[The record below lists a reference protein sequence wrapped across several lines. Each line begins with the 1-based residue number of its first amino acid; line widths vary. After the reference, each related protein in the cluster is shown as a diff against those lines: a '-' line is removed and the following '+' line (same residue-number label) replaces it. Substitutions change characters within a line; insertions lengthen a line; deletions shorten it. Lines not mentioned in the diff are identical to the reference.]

1 MNKERIRREFGEME
15 IPDMKPEILA
25 KLHEE
30 TKISRHRRIR
40 PVLIAAAALILVLTV
55 AVGAA
60 AGGMIRLIPGSRV
73 YFRDDGGNIVR
84 PQGFHA
90 AESANV
96 PLSERALDNIAPYV
110 FDPGLGQ
117 EPTLF
122 ETADRAEMEALLDMP
137 LILPEAVEERA
148 TGYRLWAAGT
158 DGVAVSIYVQIQ
170 LDGNWGGDSVNVHLR
185 GSIGSYITAGEPEMH
200 AHTLPDGSAASLS
213 VSETLSGTWSVFGF
227 YTRDGAIYSLRLHGG
242 ESKKAA
248 LREANAILDTLR

>member
-1 MNKERIRREFGEME
+1 MNKERLRREFCEME

-25 KLHEE
+25 KLHKEAAPAP
-30 TKISRHRRIR
+30 RRRLR

-60 AGGMIRLIPGSRV
+60 ANGMIRLIPGSRA

-96 PLSERALDNIAPYV
+96 PLSEQALANIAPYV
-110 FDPGLGQ
+110 FDPGPGQ
-117 EPTLF
+117 DPTLF
-122 ETADRAEMEALLDMP
+122 ETADRAEMEALIDMP

-158 DGVAVSIYVQIQ
+158 DGIAVSIYVQIQ
-170 LDGNWGGDSVNVHLR
+170 MDGNWSGDSVNVFLR
-185 GSIGSYITAGEPEMH
+185 GSIGSYITAGEPEIS
-200 AHTLPDGSAASLS
+200 AYTLPDGSAASLS

-248 LREANAILDTLR
+248 LREAKAILDTLQ

>member
-1 MNKERIRREFGEME
+1 MSKERIRREFGEIE
-15 IPDMKPEILA
+15 TPDMKPEILA
-25 KLHEE
+25 KLHEQ
-30 TKISRHRRIR
+30 TKPVPRRRIR

-60 AGGMIRLIPGSRV
+60 ANGMIRLIPESRV
-73 YFRDDGGNIVR
+73 SFRDDDGNIVR

-110 FDPGLGQ
+110 FDPGPGQ

-122 ETADRAEMEALLDMP
+122 ETADRAEMEALIDMP

-158 DGVAVSIYVQIQ
+158 DGIAVSIYVQIQ

-185 GSIGSYITAGEPEMH
+185 GSIGSYITAGEPEIS
-200 AHTLPDGSAASLS
+200 AYTLPDGSAASLS

-227 YTRDGAIYSLRLHGG
+227 YTRDGAIYSLRLHEG
-242 ESKKAA
+242 ESKNAS
-248 LREANAILDTLR
+248 LREAKAILDTLR